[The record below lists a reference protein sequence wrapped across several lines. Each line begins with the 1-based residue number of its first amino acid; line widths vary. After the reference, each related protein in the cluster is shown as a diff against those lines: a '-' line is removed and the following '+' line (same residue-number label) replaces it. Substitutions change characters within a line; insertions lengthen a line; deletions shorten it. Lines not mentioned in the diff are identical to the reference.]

1 MNNKIKAFLFG
12 SNQQNSISQNIGF
25 LLLRFFVG
33 LALCTVFEKFFPKNG
48 IWGPQ
53 EWFIQDT
60 ANMGFPFP
68 TFFAWVAVLSEFF
81 GGILLMFGLFT
92 RPAALLNV
100 LVTFTASFIYHKGD
114 IGNAGLLS
122 FFFMIMCICILF
134 FGPGKFS
141 LDYLISKKLLKRLAS
156 TSILI
161 LLLLSFSRVDAQA
174 ESNISPP
181 EQEAISI
188 KADSSRIE
196 YYLKNNSI
204 LPKKRTFIIYQPHQE
219 GNSTLVKWF
228 LPFQKINFD
237 LPFKSKIYMATDAQV
252 DIVMEGKRI
261 DSDKPFVSV
270 EMDMNNLTL
279 ELNCRE

>member
-1 MNNKIKAFLFG
+1 MNNKIKAFLLG
-12 SNQQNSISQNIGF
+12 GNQQNSFGQNIGF

-81 GGILLMFGLFT
+81 GGILLMIGLFT

-122 FFFMIMCICILF
+122 FFFMIMCLCILL

-141 LDYLISKKLLKRLAS
+141 LDYFINKRLAKRVATIS
-156 TSILI
+156 TIVFLI
-161 LLLLSFSRVDAQA
+161 FSFSYGEVQA
-174 ESNISPP
+174 ST
-181 EQEAISI
+181 QSI
-188 KADSSRIE
+188 PYQIEVVTADSSQVQF
-196 YYLKNNSI
+196 YLKNNS
-204 LPKKRTFIIYQPHQE
+204 LFPKKQTFIIYQPQQE
-219 GNSTLVKWF
+219 GNNTLVKWF
-228 LPFQKINFD
+228 LPFQKVKFD
-237 LPFKSKIYMATDAQV
+237 LPVNTNIYVATHSQV
-252 DIVMEGKRI
+252 DTVMQGKRI
-261 DSDKPFVSV
+261 DSDNPFLSV
-270 EMDMNNLTL
+270 DKKMNNATL
-279 ELNCRE
+279 KLNRRE

>member
-12 SNQQNSISQNIGF
+12 GNQQNSISQNIGF

-81 GGILLMFGLFT
+81 GGILLMLGLFT

-122 FFFMIMCICILF
+122 FFFMIMCLCILL

-141 LDYLISKKLLKRLAS
+141 LDYFIKKRLTKRMATISTMVFLIFSFNYGEVQAS
-156 TSILI
+156 TQSIPYQI
-161 LLLLSFSRVDAQA
+161 EVV
-174 ESNISPP
+174 I
-181 EQEAISI
+181 
-188 KADSSRIE
+188 ADSSQVQF
-196 YYLKNNSI
+196 YLKNNSI
-204 LPKKRTFIIYQPHQE
+204 LPKKRTFIIYQPQQE
-219 GNSTLVKWF
+219 GNNTLVKWF
-228 LPFQKINFD
+228 LPFQKVKFD
-237 LPFKSKIYMATDAQV
+237 LPVKTKIYIASDPQV
-252 DIVMEGKRI
+252 DIVMQGKRI
-261 DSDKPFVSV
+261 DDDKPFLTV
-270 EMDMNNLTL
+270 DRKINNITL
-279 ELNCRE
+279 QLDKRE

>member
-1 MNNKIKAFLFG
+1 MNNKIKAFLLG
-12 SNQQNSISQNIGF
+12 GNQQNSISQNIGF
-25 LLLRFFVG
+25 LVLRFFVG

-81 GGILLMFGLFT
+81 GGILLMLGLFT

-122 FFFMIMCICILF
+122 FFFMIMCLCILL

-141 LDYLISKKLLKRLAS
+141 LDYFIKKRLIKRMATISTMVFLIFSFNYGEVQAS
-156 TSILI
+156 TQSIPYQI
-161 LLLLSFSRVDAQA
+161 EVV
-174 ESNISPP
+174 IT
-181 EQEAISI
+181 
-188 KADSSRIE
+188 DSSQVQF
-196 YYLKNNSI
+196 YLKNNSI
-204 LPKKRTFIIYQPHQE
+204 LLKKRTFIIYQPEQE
-219 GNSTLVKWF
+219 GNNTLVKWF
-228 LPFQKINFD
+228 LPFQKVKFD
-237 LPFKSKIYMATDAQV
+237 LPVKTRIYIASDPQV
-252 DIVMEGKRI
+252 DTVMQGKRI
-261 DSDKPFVSV
+261 DDDKPFLTV
-270 EMDMNNLTL
+270 DRKINNITL
-279 ELNCRE
+279 QLDKRE